1 MNKTVTI
8 FIIFLFAAFF
18 VYGLAQQ
25 ISESIK
31 VGERLEKAADE
42 VNALQD
48 QNRNLKSQ
56 LASVED
62 SSFVEKVARDKLYL
76 AKSGETVVIISDEAV
91 NQVIE
96 ANKPIIMPPPLPN
109 WERWVNLFI

>member
-31 VGERLEKAADE
+31 VGERLEEAADD
-42 VNALQD
+42 VNALQE
-48 QNRNLKSQ
+48 QNRNLKRQ
-56 LASVED
+56 LSSVED
-62 SSFVEKVARDKLYL
+62 KGFIEKVARDKLNM
-76 AKSGETVVIISDEAV
+76 AKSGETVVIISPEAV

-96 ANKPIIMPPPLPN
+96 ANKPIIPPPPLPN
-109 WERWVNLFI
+109 WQRWVNLFI

>member
-48 QNRNLKSQ
+48 QNRNLKTQ
-56 LASVED
+56 LSSVEE
-62 SSFVEKVARDKLYL
+62 SSFVEKVARDKLNL

-96 ANKPIIMPPPLPN
+96 ANKPIIPPPPLPN
-109 WERWVNLFI
+109 WERWVKLFI

>member
-18 VYGLAQQ
+18 VYGLSQQ

-42 VNALQD
+42 VNALQE
-48 QNRNLKSQ
+48 QNRNLKTNLSRVQ
-56 LASVED
+56 DE
-62 SSFVEKVARDKLYL
+62 SFVEIAARDKLNM
-76 AKSGETVVIISDEAV
+76 AKPGETVVIVSDEAV
-91 NQVIE
+91 NRIIE
-96 ANKPIIMPPPLPN
+96 ANKPIIPPPELPN
-109 WERWVNLFI
+109 WQKWLHLFI